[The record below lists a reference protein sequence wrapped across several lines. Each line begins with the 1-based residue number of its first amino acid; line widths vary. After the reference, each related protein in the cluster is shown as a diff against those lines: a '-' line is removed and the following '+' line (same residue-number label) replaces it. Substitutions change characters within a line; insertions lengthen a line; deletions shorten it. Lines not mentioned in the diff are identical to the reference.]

1 MIIGIQGDQGS
12 GNEYACQEFC
22 KKRNI
27 KNCEIKY
34 LISTENVLK
43 ELNEGKIELG
53 TFAYKSLKG
62 GLVEETQNA
71 IKKYSFEKVDEIT
84 LPINHVLLGIK
95 KLKKEEYSRIISHPH
110 AIKEHREYLEKA
122 YPAAELI
129 EAEDTA
135 LPARKLREGSYDEKT
150 LIIALKSC
158 AKLYNLLIIEE
169 DLPANKNFLTTFYL
183 VNRKQF

>member
-27 KNCEIKY
+27 FDYKIKY
-34 LISTENVLK
+34 LISTENVLR
-43 ELNEGKIELG
+43 ELKEGKIDLG

-62 GLVEETQNA
+62 GLVEETQKA

-95 KLKKEEYSRIISHPH
+95 KLKKEEYTRIISHPH
-110 AIKEHREYLEKA
+110 AIKEHRAYLEKA
-122 YPAAELI
+122 YANAQLI

-135 LPARKLREGSYDEKT
+135 LPARKLKEGLYDDKT

-158 AKLYNLLIIEE
+158 SKLYNLLVIEE

-183 VNRKQF
+183 VKKKN